1 MVKVH
6 PIVEPKDRW
15 YLMVI
20 FQGMQRS
27 YIQKSE
33 LYLVRIWLQWISQY
47 TAFNMLSNKWKTIK
61 FLVVEKMQRES
72 LVLRSKI
79 GIRWSWTFLKMKVI
93 FFFVISKRFCREW
106 PSKEKL
112 KITDHNQNFYSLKHN
127 FPKWSGTL

>member
-1 MVKVH
+1 
-6 PIVEPKDRW
+6 
-15 YLMVI
+15 MVI

-127 FPKWSGTL
+127 FPK